1 MQKRGIRARRH
12 LMSKGMKC
20 KIKVTGGERYKE
32 EYDREIK
39 SKSKVWADYKG
50 PEYQIQESGFH

>member
-32 EYDREIK
+32 ECDREIK
-39 SKSKVWADYKG
+39 SRRKVWEDYKG
-50 PEYQIQESGFH
+50 QE

>member
-1 MQKRGIRARRH
+1 
-12 LMSKGMKC
+12 MSKGMKC